1 MNDPRLSDWENT
13 VEAAREQENRE
24 LSIEARYPPLPDKK
38 EEEMDKSDKSGIY
51 MPFKQQLAI
60 IKAYSQVSLF
70 AKWNGPGKEEAAIE
84 AKDALE
90 KAFPWLLD
98 DAEDYMEENY

>member
-1 MNDPRLSDWENT
+1 MNDPRLSDWENRI
-13 VEAAREQENRE
+13 EAARGQESRR

-38 EEEMDKSDKSGIY
+38 EEEMNDNLTPAQVEAITWSHVIVA
-51 MPFKQQLAI
+51 KQA
-60 IKAYSQVSLF
+60 A
-70 AKWNGPGKEEAAIE
+70 WDGPGKEEAAIE

>member
-1 MNDPRLSDWENT
+1 MDKDPYLSNWENT
-13 VEAAREQENRE
+13 VEAAREQENKE
-24 LSIEARYPPLPDKK
+24 LSIEYHYPPDKK
-38 EEEMDKSDKSGIY
+38 EKVMSA
-51 MPFKQQLAI
+51 QQQIAI

>member
-1 MNDPRLSDWENT
+1 MHNDPYKSDWENT
-13 VEAAREQENRE
+13 VESAREQENRE

-38 EEEMDKSDKSGIY
+38 EEEMNDNLTPAQVEAITWSHVIVA
-51 MPFKQQLAI
+51 KQA
-60 IKAYSQVSLF
+60 A
-70 AKWNGPGKEEAAIE
+70 WDGPGKEEAAIE